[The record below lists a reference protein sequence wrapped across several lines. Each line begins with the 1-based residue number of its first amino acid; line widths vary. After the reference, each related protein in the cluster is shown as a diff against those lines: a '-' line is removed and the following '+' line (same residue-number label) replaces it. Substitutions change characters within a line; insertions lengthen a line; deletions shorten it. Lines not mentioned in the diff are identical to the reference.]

1 MGGSVS
7 KPKSLTRSQLLAMT
21 AQPREFV
28 NQLFQVM
35 ITQLTPKDILDLG
48 NRAKCKSYVFVMADA
63 IYKTFDAI
71 KVQPTKDAKT
81 GVLLYKKMEEMV
93 KGAGSQVMY

>member
-71 KVQPTKDAKT
+71 KVQHK
-81 GVLLYKKMEEMV
+81 
-93 KGAGSQVMY
+93 